1 MSSKLYVDTCVVG
14 SAKCDCSEPLTAESS
29 SVKWDGEADRSL
41 PQFGRYRSVKLVV
54 LTPSIDLQN
63 NGCSGVET
71 VHYPQRL
78 SIHKL
83 THPQSL
89 NKAKKTGHPRVARI
103 SSLSPLCPLFYFFF
117 IRSAF
122 QTNLCLPSLPA
133 SRSSH
138 KLSLGFSP
146 HTQLGKISRNQPLV
160 CWFFNLAF
168 PLSLHTQTMSDYAIQ
183 V

>member
-1 MSSKLYVDTCVVG
+1 MSSKLYVETCVVG
-14 SAKCDCSEPLTAESS
+14 SAKCDCSEPLTAESG

-63 NGCSGVET
+63 NGRSGVET
-71 VHYPQRL
+71 VHYPQCL
-78 SIHKL
+78 SVHKL

-103 SSLSPLCPLFYFFF
+103 ASLSPLCPFIFSLFFF

-122 QTNLCLPSLPA
+122 QSNLCLPSLPA
-133 SRSSH
+133 SWWSH
-138 KLSLGFSP
+138 KLSLGFFP
-146 HTQLGKISRNQPLV
+146 DTQL
-160 CWFFNLAF
+160 
-168 PLSLHTQTMSDYAIQ
+168 Y
-183 V
+183 